1 MDKFNLEAFAE
12 TLKSISVKTASALR
26 DLLAD
31 ATAESNGEELKARAR
46 MEALFDKGTYSEKGT

>member
-31 ATAESNGEELKARAR
+31 ATAESNGEELNARGR
-46 MEALFDKGTYSEKGT
+46 L